1 VESVDASGDGRAVG
15 VQRAGVWR
23 LHSEVTGTELGCK
36 RLIRIVAADPSIDV
50 ESAEAAAAPVADIDW
65 EIRMLA
71 AGQRSPRRYIDSLRT
86 A

>member
-1 VESVDASGDGRAVG
+1 
-15 VQRAGVWR
+15 
-23 LHSEVTGTELGCK
+23 
-36 RLIRIVAADPSIDV
+36 LIRIVAADPSIDV